1 MSYGYR
7 YSYRSG
13 KAGAGGGEPTITSS
27 DGEAASLTNNGDGT
41 YGVVVGGATVGTITQ
56 AQINTGGWITVV
68 APVTGMSGNNVVLNT
83 VGHVIY
89 VGDVSIETD
98 VEVRADSVVVGNA
111 LPFDASAFSTA
122 TLEVRFSYSVGAD
135 TLNILTT
142 ARSFTPATLF
152 ASGEQGFWFDPSDLS
167 TMFQDSA
174 GATPVT
180 AVGQP
185 VGRILDKSGR
195 GNHATQATLG
205 ARPTLQEDGSGNRYL
220 QFDGSDDFLQFTS
233 RLWAGGAA
241 TLVAA
246 LQGAAQVD
254 RRIYAEGNTGN
265 SSPIYSLAQTGNASF
280 SDAFSSFIRFDNNSN
295 PVNGNASSTVV
306 SGVFNNTARVV
317 STLDSGSNINM
328 RSNRGTPN
336 SNNYTRSTLTPN
348 IAALGCLLRNTAGN
362 FFAGRVYGI
371 VGRAATSTEAQRA
384 NTENWLAARCGVTLP

>member
-56 AQINTGGWITVV
+56 AQINAGGWITVV

-205 ARPTLQEDGSGNRYL
+205 ARPTLQEDGNGNRYL
-220 QFDGSDDFLQFTS
+220 QFDGSDDFLQFAS

-246 LQGAAQVD
+246 VQGAAQGD
-254 RRIYAEGNTGN
+254 RRIYGERNTGN
-265 SSPIYSLAQTGNASF
+265 SSPIYSLAQTSNSF
-280 SDAFSSFIRFDNNSN
+280 SDALSSFIRFDNNSN
-295 PVNGNASSTVV
+295 PVNGNSSSTVI
-306 SGVFNNTARVV
+306 SGVFNNTARVI
-317 STLDSGSNINM
+317 STLDSGSSINM

-336 SNNYTRSTLTPN
+336 SNNYTRSTLTVN
-348 IAALGCLLRNTAGN
+348 VATLGALLSASPSS